1 LRLSPL
7 HKVLSL
13 QPRTTLCQGKEA
25 RASARRVRAIVM
37 YFSQIL
43 ENKACSRTGAQLTCY
58 TIGEASASL
67 DETVSRTARN
77 RPSLA
82 RAPGH
87 LVGNRASLLR
97 GWDGRVW
104 RRDGMPTALG
114 GDDRAKRP
122 KKFHFSFRVL
132 QSAVDDSFQF
142 GWQVGIQAHR
152 SYRYTVQDGFE
163 DCCCALAAKR

>member
-1 LRLSPL
+1 
-7 HKVLSL
+7 
-13 QPRTTLCQGKEA
+13 
-25 RASARRVRAIVM
+25 M

-43 ENKACSRTGAQLTCY
+43 ENKACSRTAAQLTCY

-82 RAPGH
+82 GAPGH

-122 KKFHFSFRVL
+122 KKFHFSFAYSVL
-132 QSAVDDSFQF
+132 ASFRIGMSGSASFQ
-142 GWQVGIQAHR
+142 R
-152 SYRYTVQDGFE
+152 
-163 DCCCALAAKR
+163 AKKSW